1 MALDLGKR
9 LLEAA
14 RNGEDEQVRLLMQNG
29 APFTT
34 DWLGTSPL
42 HMAAQC
48 GHYSTVKV
56 LLQAGI
62 SRDARTKVDRTPLH
76 MAASDGHL
84 HIVDLLVKNGANVNA
99 KDMLEMTA
107 LHWATEHSHKDVVE
121 LLLKNGADVNAF
133 SKFGK
138 TAFDIALDKNN
149 PELLITIQEAMQ
161 GDVHLQSMRS
171 NSVTVSSPQLILTSG
186 DLTSLSNFVS
196 TPSVKTTT
204 ATING
209 SDIQFTNSNSV
220 LATFAAIAEAS
231 TPLSG
236 SDNTQCHSA
245 EVVSLDSLSSSVQQI
260 VEDQG
265 QRVITI
271 VTDGS
276 IPMGTLQ
283 EMYSAD
289 HLRHQLFVTIENG
302 QQVIG
307 MREEQFV
314 EETVTEAEQPPA
326 KKCRLQPISDVTAE
340 NEANDHDQTRQ
351 SLQQQLHE
359 ATCRAQEYRQQLMEK
374 EQEVEGY
381 RVKLE
386 DLVRHHVNGNSFTLV
401 EEEGTVIISSEEL
414 EGTEITEIETVEHQ
428 CDIPLESATV

>member
-1 MALDLGKR
+1 MAVDLGKR

-14 RNGEDEQVRLLMQNG
+14 RNGEDDEVRLLMQNG

-76 MAASDGHL
+76 MAAADGHL
-84 HIVDLLVKNGANVNA
+84 HIVDLLVKNGANINA
-99 KDMLEMTA
+99 RDMLEMTA
-107 LHWATEHSHKDVVE
+107 LHWATEHNHRDVVD
-121 LLLKNGADVNAF
+121 LLIKSGADVNIF

-161 GDVHLQSMRS
+161 GDIQLHAVRS
-171 NSVTVSSPQLILTSG
+171 NSLAVSSPQLILTAG
-186 DLTSLSNFVS
+186 DLTSLASLMS

-204 ATING
+204 ATLNG

-231 TPLSG
+231 SPLSG
-236 SDNTQCHSA
+236 SDSPSGQA
-245 EVVSLDSLSSSVQQI
+245 GEVVTLDSVGASMRQMVGNG
-260 VEDQG
+260 G

-271 VTDGS
+271 VTDG
-276 IPMGTLQ
+276 IPMGSLQ
-283 EMYSAD
+283 GGFTTD
-289 HLRHQLFVTIENG
+289 HLRHPLLVTIQNG
-302 QQVIG
+302 QQVIAVP
-307 MREEQFV
+307 EEQII
-314 EETVTEAEQPPA
+314 EETVTEEEQPPA
-326 KKCRLQPISDVTAE
+326 KKYRLANDSDVPAE
-340 NEANDHDQTRQ
+340 STDSNGDQTRKL
-351 SLQQQLHE
+351 LQEQLHE
-359 ATCRAQEYRQQLMEK
+359 ANCKAQEYRQQLMEK
-374 EQEVEGY
+374 EQEAEVY

-386 DLVRHHVNGNSFTLV
+386 NLARQHINGNSYTVV
-401 EEEGTVIISSEEL
+401 EEAGTIIISSEDL
-414 EGTEITEIETVEHQ
+414 EGTEIETVEHH
-428 CDIPLESATV
+428 CDIAMESSTG